1 MRWPMILPFQI
12 KICGVTTPE
21 DALCACRCGADAV
34 GLNFFKQSSRFI
46 DGETAGEIARAV
58 NDHNREFAG
67 TMRPNVKKIGV
78 FVDMPVPEMVAI
90 AWHVGLD
97 GIQLHGDEPPSIVEK
112 IRSELGNVGHR
123 CILIRAIRTK
133 PGKTPNLDSN
143 SDMRRVSAKITIWI
157 ENKIDLVLLD
167 AAVPG
172 EYGGTGKTVDWSCV
186 PDCDDEVPFVLAGG
200 LTPENVREAI
210 RKSGY
215 RSVDVASGVES
226 GPGVKDHNKV
236 QAFVE
241 SARKSFG

>member
-1 MRWPMILPFQI
+1 MLPFQI

-34 GLNFFKQSSRFI
+34 GLNFFKRSSRFI

-58 NDHNREFAG
+58 NDHNREIAG
-67 TMRPNVKKIGV
+67 TTNPNVKKIGV
-78 FVDMPVPEMVAI
+78 FVDMPVPEMAAI
-90 AWHVGLD
+90 AWQVGLD
-97 GIQLHGDEPPSIVEK
+97 GIQLHGDESPTIVER
-112 IRSELGNVGHR
+112 IRSELGDFGHR

-133 PGKTPNLDSN
+133 PVESPNVNLDS
-143 SDMRRVSAKITIWI
+143 DTRRVSADITMWI
-157 ENKIDLVLLD
+157 KNKIDLVLLD

-186 PDCDDEVPFVLAGG
+186 PDCDDDVPFVLAGG
-200 LTPENVREAI
+200 LTPENVGEAI

-215 RSVDVASGVES
+215 PSVDVASGVES
-226 GPGVKDHNKV
+226 GPGVKDHKKV

-241 SARKSFG
+241 SARQSFG